1 MPVLTRK
8 ETLTIGSCSPSPD
21 LSPADDLKKF
31 IKLYTQYTG
40 WGEKEKK
47 KIREFSEVYNLIS
60 IVDST
65 KTWKTRI
72 KINLNFKNYE
82 ET

>member
-21 LSPADDLKKF
+21 LSPADDVKKF

-40 WGEKEKK
+40 GGGGRKK
-47 KIREFSEVYNLIS
+47 SGNSPRCTI
-60 IVDST
+60 
-65 KTWKTRI
+65 
-72 KINLNFKNYE
+72 
-82 ET
+82 

>member
-47 KIREFSEVYNLIS
+47 KNQGILRGVQFDFYC
-60 IVDST
+60 
-65 KTWKTRI
+65 R
-72 KINLNFKNYE
+72 FY
-82 ET
+82 